1 MFLRKGSS
9 RKTGQ
14 IQTPDRQA
22 HKSDNGFSPCLSKQ
36 DTPGH
41 AKPATSTQQ
50 GYVTLFPHATSCLAT
65 LIHSFT
71 MPLAYHTGSCFPNWE
86 NQKDC
91 VKRLYHSHH
100 KLIHFKALILIFE
113 TSLELW
119 LGFQGKTP
127 FFFNAHRSCYK
138 QRVTAW
144 KTFRLAEG
152 KSTTF
157 SVVSRQLTHW
167 GKSKQVTQNLPN
179 YSSKELPKSYYKNIF
194 LAVAS

>member
-1 MFLRKGSS
+1 MKVIRLPPLLEQAGYSRTRKASHLQAARICDSS
-9 RKTGQ
+9 PSWT
-14 IQTPDRQA
+14 
-22 HKSDNGFSPCLSKQ
+22 PCL
-36 DTPGH
+36 D
-41 AKPATSTQQ
+41 
-50 GYVTLFPHATSCLAT
+50 T

-71 MPLAYHTGSCFPNWE
+71 MPLAYHTGTCFPNWE
-86 NQKDC
+86 NWKDS
-91 VKRLYHSHH
+91 KILYHSHR

-127 FFFNAHRSCYK
+127 FFFNESLYHRSCCK
-138 QRVTAW
+138 QHVTAW

-167 GKSKQVTQNLPN
+167 GKSKKITQNLPN